1 MKKVL
6 IQANA
11 KLNLSFKILGRRPDG
26 YHEIESIFQ
35 SVDLS
40 DFLLFEKAK
49 NNYFSGGIICPDSDN
64 LILKAKNY
72 LEKVVG
78 KKLTCHIHLQKVIP
92 IAAGLGGG
100 SADAA
105 AAILGLNLLYNLGL
119 AKKELAKIGKSIG
132 ADVPFF
138 FYGGTCKVGG
148 IGEKITP
155 VKTSIPKFFVIFRP
169 HKRIETKKM
178 YELHDATG
186 KDFPALAQ
194 EICPDIKNIERYLA
208 ELGITANLSGSG
220 PTIFCGLDSY
230 RLAQKISQGYYP
242 RFNGDIFICQPQKEA
257 LKVLCPVV
265 EFRPVAQRRLKLQG
279 KNLNQRK

>member
-1 MKKVL
+1 MKTIL

-11 KLNLSFKILGRRPDG
+11 KLNLSLEILHKRADG

-35 SVDLS
+35 SVNLS
-40 DFLLFEKAK
+40 DFLIFEKAK
-49 NNYFSGGIICPDSDN
+49 NNYFSGGIICSESEN

-72 LEKVVG
+72 LEKVLR
-78 KKLTCHIHLQKVIP
+78 KQLPCCIHLQKVIP

-105 AAILGLNLLYNLGL
+105 ATLLGLNLLYNLGFG
-119 AKKELAKIGKSIG
+119 KKELAKIGKSIG

-138 FYGGTCKVGG
+138 FYGGTCKVKG

-155 VKTSIPKFFVIFRP
+155 IKKRVPKFFVIFRP
-169 HKRIETKKM
+169 HKRIQTKMM
-178 YELHDATG
+178 YELHDKTG
-186 KDFPALAQ
+186 KDFPALAR

-208 ELGITANLSGSG
+208 DFKIEAKLSGSG

-230 RLAQKISQGYYP
+230 RLAQEITQGYYP
-242 RFNGDIFICQPQKEA
+242 RLNGDIFICRPQKEA
-257 LKVLCPVV
+257 LKVLCPA
-265 EFRPVAQRRLKLQG
+265 RQLR
-279 KNLNQRK
+279 

>member
-1 MKKVL
+1 MKTIL

-11 KLNLSFKILGRRPDG
+11 KLNLSLEILRKRPDG
-26 YHEIESIFQ
+26 YPEIESIFQ
-35 SVDLS
+35 SINLS
-40 DFLLFEKAK
+40 DFLLLERAK

-64 LILKAKNY
+64 LILKAKNH
-72 LEKVVG
+72 LEKIVG

-92 IAAGLGGG
+92 IAAGFGGG

-105 AAILGLNLLYNLGL
+105 AAIFGLNLLYNLGL

-155 VKTSIPKFFVIFRP
+155 IKKRLPKLFVLFRP
-169 HKRIETKKM
+169 HKRIGTKKM
-178 YELHDATG
+178 YELHDKTG
-186 KDFPALAQ
+186 KDFPTLAR
-194 EICPDIKNIERYLA
+194 ELCPDIKNIEKYLA
-208 ELGITANLSGSG
+208 DFKIEAKLSGSG

-230 RLAQKISQGYYP
+230 RLAQEIAQGYYL

-257 LKVLCPVV
+257 LKVLCPV
-265 EFRPVAQRRLKLQG
+265 RQL
-279 KNLNQRK
+279 